1 MIICLRTVAVPP
13 EWRDRYLAW
22 IADGRAIR
30 QQHGILAE
38 LVCEPAEPGG
48 DTVVITIWPSHEVFD
63 AWIATPYRD
72 ALTASEVHQAI
83 SYRPI
88 TRYEV
93 TGGYLNLPGLTSHD
107 PAPQPPDTP
116 QEPS

>member
-1 MIICLRTVAVPP
+1 MIVCLRTVVVPP
-13 EWRDRYLAW
+13 EWRERYL
-22 IADGRAIR
+22 
-30 QQHGILAE
+30 
-38 LVCEPAEPGG
+38 
-48 DTVVITIWPSHEVFD
+48 

-72 ALTASEVHQAI
+72 ALTASGVHQAV

-93 TGGYLNLPGLTSHD
+93 TGGYLDLSGLTACD
-107 PAPQPPDTP
+107 PSPHPQDT

>member
-1 MIICLRTVAVPP
+1 MIVCLRTVAVPP
-13 EWRDRYLAW
+13 GWRERYL
-22 IADGRAIR
+22 
-30 QQHGILAE
+30 
-38 LVCEPAEPGG
+38 
-48 DTVVITIWPSHEVFD
+48 

-72 ALTASEVHQAI
+72 ALTASEVHQAV

-93 TGGYLNLPGLTSHD
+93 TGGYLNLPGLTTND